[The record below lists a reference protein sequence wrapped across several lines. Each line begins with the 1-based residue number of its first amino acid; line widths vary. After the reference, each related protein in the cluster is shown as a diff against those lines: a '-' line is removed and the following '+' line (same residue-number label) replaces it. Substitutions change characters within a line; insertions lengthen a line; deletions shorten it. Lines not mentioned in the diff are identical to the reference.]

1 MITDAIFRS
10 LPSPRFP
17 SFNIDA
23 CYPTADSKKKDARE
37 DCCMGDPEHA
47 TLKLGERGVRAW
59 RRRVL
64 RVRFRI
70 PQPAR
75 PIVA

>member
-1 MITDAIFRS
+1 MQSSVACLFPAPPISMLMHSTR
-10 LPSPRFP
+10 LP
-17 SFNIDA
+17 A
-23 CYPTADSKKKDARE
+23 AKKDARE